1 MSNPNFSQI
10 ETVLLDDADSA
21 IVILDQTKLP
31 GTCEIMHLHTQ
42 PEIHDAIYR
51 LCVRGAPAIG
61 ITAGMAYYL
70 AAKEHIKENPAG

>member
-1 MSNPNFSQI
+1 MLSVQATHDSERENNMSNPNFSQI

-21 IVILDQTKLP
+21 IVILDQTQLP
-31 GTCEIMHLHTQ
+31 GPCEIMHLHTQ

-61 ITAGMAYYL
+61 ITAGMA
-70 AAKEHIKENPAG
+70 